1 MPTAD
6 QVEVLFGTGPF
17 PHFQR
22 SLGLFR
28 PVAKNVVPRAVTSV
42 VIGWLPLLVIVVA
55 EILQGRS
62 SALTFFTDYATHARS
77 LIAAPLLILCEVLCL
92 RRLAETANQF
102 VKAGII
108 EKQSEHDYNSLVAST
123 RRLVNAT
130 AVEIVALILAYSIA
144 ITLVQ
149 RVAILGVRPWWY
161 FAAGDNAGMS
171 FAGWWHSLVSLPLL
185 LILVFGWLWR
195 VLLWGRFLIR
205 IAMMKL
211 RLVAANPDRASGL
224 KFLNSSVIAF
234 IPLAFTFGVIAAG
247 SVATRIS
254 YQGATA
260 ENVQI
265 SVAGLIIVVLLLFV
279 GPLLVFAWKLHSQK
293 VEGIISYGGLAD
305 DVGRQFE
312 EKWLENYDKFKAA
325 ALDANDFSAT
335 TDLYGIVANV
345 HEMKVLPFE
354 LRAVV
359 SLIVATLLPFIP
371 VVLMT
376 IPVKL
381 IVGELARLLV

>member
-28 PVAKNVVPRAVTSV
+28 PVATNVVPRAVTSV

-55 EILQGRS
+55 EIIQGRS
-62 SALTFFTDYATHARS
+62 SALSFFTDYATHARS

-92 RRLAETANQF
+92 RRLAGTANQF

-108 EKQSEHDYNSLVAST
+108 EKHSERDYKALIAST
-123 RRLVNAT
+123 RQLVNAT
-130 AVEIVALILAYSIA
+130 VVEIVALILAYSIA
-144 ITLVQ
+144 VTLVQ
-149 RVAILGVRPWWY
+149 HVAILGVRPWWY
-161 FAAGDNAGMS
+161 FADGDNAGMS

-185 LILVFGWLWR
+185 LILIFGWLWR

-205 IAMMKL
+205 IAAMKL
-211 RLVAANPDRASGL
+211 RLVAAHPDRASGL

-234 IPLAFTFGVIAAG
+234 MPLAFTFGVIAAG
-247 SVATRIS
+247 SVANRIS
-254 YQGATA
+254 YQGATT

-279 GPLLVFAWKLHSQK
+279 GPLLVFVWKLHSQK
-293 VEGIISYGGLAD
+293 VEGIFSYGGLAD

-325 ALDANDFSAT
+325 ALDATDFSAT
-335 TDLYGIVANV
+335 TDLYGVVANV
-345 HEMKVLPFE
+345 HEMKALPFE

-381 IVGELARLLV
+381 IVSELARLLV